1 MPNLNQ
7 VIIAGHITR
16 DIELKYAATGTA
28 IANFGIAVNTGYKD
42 KQETYF
48 GEITVFGKTAEYVS
62 KYAQKGS
69 AAFIQ
74 GRLKTE
80 QWEDKNTGK
89 KQSKTRI
96 IAERV
101 DLLTRTDKAETQ
113 EQAEPQKKSN
123 YTKADAPPSLP
134 TEDPFE
140 VAVGQPEDDLPF

>member
-1 MPNLNQ
+1 MPNINT
-7 VIIAGHITR
+7 VVIAGHITR

-62 KYAQKGS
+62 KYGQKGS

-80 QWEDKNTGK
+80 SWEDKNTGK

-101 DLLTRTDKAETQ
+101 DLLTRTDKGDAQ
-113 EQAEPQKKSN
+113 EQTEPQKQSN
-123 YTKADAPPSLP
+123 YTKADAPPAIP
-134 TEDPFE
+134 TEDPF
-140 VAVGQPEDDLPF
+140 ADDMPF

>member
-1 MPNLNQ
+1 MPNINT

-16 DIELKYAATGTA
+16 DIELKYANTGTA

-80 QWEDKNTGK
+80 SWEDKNTGK

-101 DLLTRTDKAETQ
+101 DLLTRTDKGETQ

-123 YTKADAPPSLP
+123 YTKSDAPPELP

-140 VAVGQPEDDLPF
+140 VAEQPEDDIPF